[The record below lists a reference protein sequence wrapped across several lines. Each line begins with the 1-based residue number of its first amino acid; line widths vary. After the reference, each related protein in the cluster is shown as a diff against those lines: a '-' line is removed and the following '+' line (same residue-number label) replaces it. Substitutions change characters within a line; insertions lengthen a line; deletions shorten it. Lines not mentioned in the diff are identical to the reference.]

1 MQLSNKKFVLAREI
15 MRGFWGLAFL
25 IGCSTAA
32 MAANPVSGVVH
43 NQTRGQVSAGDEIIL
58 LRIDGGLQEE
68 ARTSTDAQGAFS
80 LPLQHADKA
89 YLLRIVHEGVNYDQ
103 RASAEGA
110 LSISVFETSPHVP
123 GIRGTI
129 EILRASTNGNLLHVS
144 DMYELVNPASPAVT
158 QAGERTFEVYLPENA
173 RISSILAA
181 GPEKIGVMIS
191 ATPVPG
197 DPGHYTVNFPL
208 RPGATKFAFNYDMP
222 YAGHASFHP
231 RRMYPVQQMA
241 VMVPLEMKFSSPSPR
256 FEILAA
262 GNEKYQVRAAAQ
274 LEAGKGPEF
283 QLAGTG
289 EVLPDRPDTE
299 AQTRRV
305 PVAANSNI
313 STSDRPALSSPQPN
327 LPLQRRTQPEAH
339 TFRWAA
345 MACALLAASILILWQ
360 TGRLSG
366 NARRDTARTAT
377 RPVVSIA
384 VPKMDSLRMDGLK
397 EALFQLESDRLRGSI
412 GVDEYSSLRLALEE
426 SIKVSVAQ
434 NG

>member
-1 MQLSNKKFVLAREI
+1 

-43 NQTRGQVSAGDEIIL
+43 NQTLGKVSTGDQVIL
-58 LRIDGGLQEE
+58 LPIDGELQED
-68 ARTSTDAQGAFS
+68 THTTTDARGAFS
-80 LPLQHADKA
+80 LPLPHADRA

-103 RASAEGA
+103 PASADSA
-110 LSISVFETSPHVP
+110 LSIPVFETSPHVS

-129 EILRASTNGNLLHVS
+129 EILRVSTNGKLLHVS
-144 DMYELVNPASPAVT
+144 DMYELVNPASPPVT

-173 RISSILAA
+173 KISSILAA

-222 YAGHASFHP
+222 YAGHASFHT

-241 VMVPLEMKFSSPSPR
+241 VMVPLEMKFSSSSPR
-256 FEILAA
+256 FAILAA
-262 GNEKYQVRAAAQ
+262 GNGKYQVRAAAQ
-274 LEAGKGPEF
+274 LEAGEGPEF
-283 QLAGTG
+283 QLVGTG
-289 EVLPDRPDTE
+289 EVLPDRPNTE

-305 PVAANSNI
+305 PAAANSNI
-313 STSDRPALSSPQPN
+313 STLDRPFPTSSPQPN

-345 MACALLAASILILWQ
+345 MACALLVASSLILWQ
-360 TGRLSG
+360 ALRLSGG
-366 NARRDTARTAT
+366 NARRDLARAAR
-377 RPVVSIA
+377 RPVASRSG
-384 VPKMDSLRMDGLK
+384 PKMNSLRMDGLK

-412 GVDEYSSLRLALEE
+412 GFEEYSSLRLALEE